1 MVIQEMKEIQQILQL
16 KFSLRMTWVDA
27 RLDFYNIKLDET
39 MNVIS
44 NSELNRIWLPII
56 VFHNTERGQRT
67 INDEESF
74 ATINRTGEGRGSDS
88 SISEDIDI
96 YKGSENSISMTRLY
110 NIDFFCDYDMRWYPF
125 DAQTCFMIMKLGGG
139 TEKLVALTPGLLQ
152 YLGPEELTQYYV
164 KKYSIGEAS
173 LETAK
178 GLSVSITFGR
188 RLLGTILTVYLP
200 TVLLNVIGHATN
212 FFKPFF
218 FEAVVTV
225 NLTGKLRSLQR
236 KNIKLIIFKSDAC
249 ADHHVHQRLQQL
261 AEDLLCQDDRRLAD
275 LQSPSS
281 LHRGS
286 CPHIH
291 GHPQVSFSPQ
301 ESSFLF

>member
-1 MVIQEMKEIQQILQL
+1 MVVQEIKEIEQILQL

-27 RLDFYNIKLDET
+27 RLNFFNIKMKET

-44 NSELNRIWLPII
+44 MAELNKIWLPVII
-56 VFHNTERGQRT
+56 FDNTEEGQIT
-67 INDEESF
+67 INDDKAS
-74 ATINRTGEGRGSDS
+74 ATINRTGRGTGSDS

-96 YKGSENSISMTRLY
+96 YRGSENSITLSRLY

-125 DAQTCFMIMKLGGG
+125 DAQTCFMVMKLGGG
-139 TEKLVALTPGLLQ
+139 SEELLSLTPGLLK

-164 KKYSIGEAS
+164 KKYTIGETT
-173 LETAK
+173 LENAI
-178 GLSVSITFGR
+178 GLGVSITFGR

-225 NLTGKLRSLQR
+225 NLTGNKS
-236 KNIKLIIFKSDAC
+236 KEIK
-249 ADHHVHQRLQQL
+249 
-261 AEDLLCQDDRRLAD
+261 
-275 LQSPSS
+275 
-281 LHRGS
+281 
-286 CPHIH
+286 
-291 GHPQVSFSPQ
+291 
-301 ESSFLF
+301 